1 MGGAL
6 QVLGGQLGEPAFD
19 EVEHNSAKVP
29 LDHAERH
36 GRESACVTLPLNGR
50 RRLVFETVVVGA
62 DGSATA
68 AEAVRVAIELVKLS
82 NGNLHIV
89 TAYRPQQLQSE
100 ASEEFSYSLSG
111 GEVAESVLA
120 DLASRARTSGV
131 GVETHLKKGAAA
143 DAICEVAAQAKADV
157 IVVGNKGMAGLRR
170 VLGSVPN
177 SVAHQA
183 PCAVLIA
190 FTT

>member
-1 MGGAL
+1 
-6 QVLGGQLGEPAFD
+6 
-19 EVEHNSAKVP
+19 
-29 LDHAERH
+29 
-36 GRESACVTLPLNGR
+36 
-50 RRLVFETVVVGA
+50 LVFETVVVGA
-62 DGSATA
+62 DGSDTA
-68 AEAVRVAIELVKLS
+68 AEAVRVATELVKLS

-100 ASEEFSYSLSG
+100 AAG
-111 GEVAESVLA
+111 GEFAESLTSDDLAQSVLT
-120 DLASRARTSGV
+120 DLASRARTSGIA
-131 GVETHLKKGAAA
+131 VETHLKNGAAA
-143 DAICEVAAQAKADV
+143 DAICEVAAQLKADV
-157 IVVGNKGMAGLRR
+157 IVVGNKGMTGLRR

>member
-1 MGGAL
+1 M
-6 QVLGGQLGEPAFD
+6 
-19 EVEHNSAKVP
+19 
-29 LDHAERH
+29 
-36 GRESACVTLPLNGR
+36 
-50 RRLVFETVVVGA
+50 FETVVVGA
-62 DGSATA
+62 DGSDTA
-68 AEAVRVAIELVKLS
+68 AEAVRVATELVKLS

-89 TAYRPQQLQSE
+89 TAYRPQHLRSE
-100 ASEEFSYSLSG
+100 AGGEFSDSLTSG
-111 GEVAESVLA
+111 DVAESVLA

-131 GVETHLKKGAAA
+131 AVDTHLKNGAAA
-143 DAICEVAAQAKADV
+143 DVICEVATEVKADV
-157 IVVGNKGMAGLRR
+157 IVVGNKGMTGVRR

>member
-1 MGGAL
+1 M
-6 QVLGGQLGEPAFD
+6 
-19 EVEHNSAKVP
+19 
-29 LDHAERH
+29 
-36 GRESACVTLPLNGR
+36 
-50 RRLVFETVVVGA
+50 FETVVVGA
-62 DGSATA
+62 DESATA

-89 TAYRPQQLQSE
+89 TAYKPQQLRST
-100 ASEEFSYSLSG
+100 AGEEFTKSLTSDDL
-111 GEVAESVLA
+111 AESVLA
-120 DLASRARTSGV
+120 DLASRARTAGIA
-131 GVETHLKKGAAA
+131 VETHLKSDAPA
-143 DAICEVAAQAKADV
+143 DAICDVATQVKADV

-190 FTT
+190 FTTDAVGQD

>member
-1 MGGAL
+1 M
-6 QVLGGQLGEPAFD
+6 
-19 EVEHNSAKVP
+19 
-29 LDHAERH
+29 
-36 GRESACVTLPLNGR
+36 
-50 RRLVFETVVVGA
+50 FETVVVGA
-62 DGSATA
+62 DGSDTA
-68 AEAVRVAIELVKLS
+68 AEAVRVATELVKLS

-89 TAYRPQQLQSE
+89 TAYRPVQLRSE
-100 ASEEFSYSLSG
+100 AGGEFSESLTSG
-111 GEVAESVLA
+111 DVAEAVLA

-131 GVETHLKKGAAA
+131 AVDTHLKNGAAA
-143 DAICEVAAQAKADV
+143 DVICEVATEVKADV
-157 IVVGNKGMAGLRR
+157 IVVGNKGMTGLRR

>member
-1 MGGAL
+1 MY
-6 QVLGGQLGEPAFD
+6 
-19 EVEHNSAKVP
+19 
-29 LDHAERH
+29 
-36 GRESACVTLPLNGR
+36 GREAPGVTLPLNGR

-62 DGSATA
+62 DGSDTA
-68 AEAVRVAIELVKLS
+68 AEAVRVATELVKLS

-89 TAYRPQQLQSE
+89 TAYRPQQLHSQ
-100 ASEEFSYSLSG
+100 ADAEFSESLTSDDL
-111 GEVAESVLA
+111 AQSVLTE
-120 DLASRARTSGV
+120 LASRARTNGV
-131 GVETHLKKGAAA
+131 AVDTHLKTGAPA
-143 DAICEVAAQAKADV
+143 DAICEVATQVKADV
-157 IVVGNKGMAGLRR
+157 IVVGNKGMTGLRR